1 MAFVF
6 LSYARPDREI
16 AKKLTEDLLV
26 QGVDVW
32 SDMDLNVGSDWVNEI
47 SRKLDEATAVLV
59 LITPQSLQSQH
70 VFEELTTALRQS
82 RRVLPVLA
90 GGVSF
95 EELPRELSSIQGVD
109 LDPDYQTAINEIVS
123 SFKSLEGSHEPPPS
137 TLINRNEII
146 QDVIAGVLER
156 LKVEMP
162 DVLPQYD
169 TIDEKL
175 VFVIA
180 SFQADMEPAFEAIQ
194 AAASAVGLRAQ
205 RVKDVTGDYKISD
218 RMLMMIRQAKL
229 IVADLTHE
237 RPNVYFELGY
247 ARGLGKT
254 VITIMRDGS
263 NVHFD
268 VQDWTYLPY
277 IDSRPLE
284 RELIERFNIELSRLE
299 SLD

>member
-16 AKKLTEDLLV
+16 ASKLAEDLPER
-26 QGVDVW
+26 GVDVW
-32 SDMDLNVGSDWVNEI
+32 SDMDISVGSNWVDEI

-59 LITPQSLQSQH
+59 LITPYSLQSQH
-70 VFEELTTALRQS
+70 VFDEWSIAFRQS

-95 EELPRELSSIQGVD
+95 EELPNELASIQGVD
-109 LDPDYQTAINEIVS
+109 LDPDYQAALNEIVS
-123 SFKSLEGSHEPPPS
+123 SFRSLEGSREPPPS
-137 TLINRNEII
+137 ALINKDEII
-146 QDVIAGVLER
+146 QDVITGVLER

-162 DVLPQYD
+162 GVLPQRD
-169 TIDEKL
+169 MVDEKL

-180 SFQADMEPAFEAIQ
+180 SFQPDMEPAFEAIK
-194 AAASAVGLRAQ
+194 AAASAVGLIAQ

-218 RMLMMIRQAKL
+218 KMLMMIRQARL

-254 VITIMRDGS
+254 VITIMREGS
-263 NVHFD
+263 TVHFD
-268 VQDWTYLPY
+268 VQDWTYLP
-277 IDSRPLE
+277 
-284 RELIERFNIELSRLE
+284 
-299 SLD
+299 